1 MWSLESL
8 IRAGCRPCI
17 VVVPPE
23 HVGTARDLVAD
34 DAVVV
39 PGGDTRQASVYEGL
53 QRVTTPSVVVHDAA
67 RPLASS
73 ALIEAVVAASA
84 GADGAV
90 AALPV
95 DETLKRVVDGRVD
108 ATIARVGLWTT
119 QTPQAF
125 ATEKLRAAHEEARTR
140 GSDATDDAQLIEQMG
155 GTIVIVEGERSNLK
169 LTRPGDFAVAEALLR
184 S

>member
-8 IRAGCRPCI
+8 MRAGCRPCI
-17 VVVPPE
+17 VVVPSE
-23 HVGTARDLVAD
+23 HVATARELTGG
-34 DAVVV
+34 DAEVV
-39 PGGDTRQASVYEGL
+39 PGGNTRQASVYAGL
-53 QRVTTPSVVVHDAA
+53 QRVRSPCVVVHDAA

-73 ALIEAVVAASA
+73 ALVQAVVAAA
-84 GADGAV
+84 ARADGAV

-95 DETLKRVVDGRVD
+95 DETLKRVVEGGVD
-108 ATIARVGLWTT
+108 TTIERAGLWAT

-125 ATEKLRAAHEEARTR
+125 DTEKLRSAHERARAR
-140 GSDATDDAQLIEQMG
+140 GLGATDDAQLIEQMG

>member
-8 IRAGCRPCI
+8 LRAGCDPCI
-17 VVVPPE
+17 VVVPPD
-23 HVGTARDLVAD
+23 HVD
-34 DAVVV
+34 DARALVGDDAPVVS
-39 PGGDTRQASVYEGL
+39 GGTTHQASVYAGL
-53 QRVTTPSVVVHDAA
+53 QQVTSPCVVVHDAA

-73 ALIEAVVAASA
+73 TLVETVVAAA
-84 GADGAV
+84 ARGDGAV

-95 DETLKRVVDGRVD
+95 DETLKRVIDGRVD
-108 ATIARVGLWTT
+108 TTIARSGLWAT

-125 ATEKLRAAHEEARTR
+125 ATEILRAAHDR
-140 GSDATDDAQLIEQMG
+140 GRAGATHATDDAQLVEELG
-155 GTIVIVEGERSNLK
+155 GTIIIVEGERSNLK

>member
-1 MWSLESL
+1 
-8 IRAGCRPCI
+8 
-17 VVVPPE
+17 
-23 HVGTARDLVAD
+23 
-34 DAVVV
+34 
-39 PGGDTRQASVYEGL
+39 
-53 QRVTTPSVVVHDAA
+53 
-67 RPLASS
+67 
-73 ALIEAVVAASA
+73 
-84 GADGAV
+84 
-90 AALPV
+90 
-95 DETLKRVVDGRVD
+95 
-108 ATIARVGLWTT
+108 LWTT